1 MVRTIEAIVDE
12 HGRVRLLEDVTLPEA
27 RRALVTILEDAPT
40 PSVSETAL
48 LSEPALAKDWSRPE
62 EDEAWSH
69 LQPER

>member
-27 RRALVTILEDAPT
+27 RRALVTILEDAPK

-48 LSEPALAKDWSRPE
+48 LSEQSLTKDWSRPE